1 MKNYNYLN
9 DYLNYVKN
17 TKNLSINTL
26 LAYKS
31 DILDFLNYLNNKKL
45 NTDFII
51 DYIKYLKDIRKL
63 KITSIKRKII
73 LIKNYI
79 KYLYKNKII
88 KDDILNS
95 LNLNFK
101 KEYTLPRILKIKE
114 IKKLLLTLYNQKK
127 YNHSYFKEKLLTR
140 DIAIIELLIST
151 GIRIGELSLIKI
163 KDIDINLKTILIHGK
178 GRKQRSI
185 YLSNKESLIAIKKWL
200 NYLKTNND
208 DDYLFLNRYNNKLS
222 IHAIERIYQKYAK
235 MANIN
240 NTTCH
245 YLRHTFATN
254 MLLMGANIKTLQEIL
269 GHESISTTEIYINI
283 ANKEKI
289 QTMKK
294 YNYRNKII
302 IN

>member
-9 DYLNYVKN
+9 DYLDYVKN

-51 DYIKYLKDIRKL
+51 NYVKYLKDIRKL

-73 LIKNYI
+73 LVKNYV

-88 KDDILNS
+88 KENIFNN

-114 IKKLLLTLYNQKK
+114 IKKLLLALYSQKNNN
-127 YNHSYFKEKLLTR
+127 YSYFKEKLLTR

-208 DDYLFLNRYNNKLS
+208 GYLFLNRYNNKLS

-235 MANIN
+235 MANIS

-289 QTMKK
+289 QAMKK
-294 YNYRNKII
+294 YNYRNKIS